1 MAVRAVIPSE
11 DHPTDLCVVACV
23 PDETAFK
30 AIEEFSTDATRF
42 SLAGAG
48 DGVDDVH
55 FVLDNANAAIM
66 QLTRKLLDGTS
77 DRSRIFL
84 EIWPAFY
91 LCQPVCL
98 EGALEA
104 LKQSSIGQTS
114 DFEETPGAVLTL
126 LEILGRTRSSAPR
139 IETPDCRLK
148 SLVVPTVKYAIT
160 AENDLI
166 ITAHGQPCG
175 DHDRASGQG
184 VWPWYCTLI
193 KMERVLEGKEVFL
206 AAATLRPE
214 TMYGKTN
221 AWVFARGPV
230 RSL

>member
-30 AIEEFSTDATRF
+30 QSCQSATGLVAFGAMAIEEFSTDATRF

-148 SLVVPTVKYAIT
+148 NGK
-160 AENDLI
+160 
-166 ITAHGQPCG
+166 PCG